1 MSNTLSA
8 APSLDDAQALRQAS
22 ADWLS
27 LALMDARNCTLRR
40 LAMFEDAQAL
50 APRESVSPLW
60 LAGHGAWFQEYWVA
74 RHAQRTRGELA
85 APDGA
90 RLASIEPRADDWFG
104 GATQDC
110 LGLDAPALRA
120 YLAATLETTLEL
132 LETAADNDQG
142 LYFYRMALMHE
153 DRLCETLAELA
164 MTWQLKVNKELGAPP
179 PRVDREALR
188 MPGQRF
194 MLGSF
199 KTSQK
204 TAAPSGLVPDNER
217 WAHEV
222 VVPEF
227 EIDAQ
232 AVNWACYVQFA
243 EDGGYDDPAHWS
255 DEGWHWLSR
264 QARRA
269 PRNVEQMRGGVLV
282 MRHGAMQRAPAGQ
295 AVMHITAMKRRPG
308 APGLG
313 GACPPS
319 PSGSWRPVRRPP
331 AVLCGATFLSGWLA
345 APRPGP
351 ATAHCRA
358 PRQTSWT
365 SCPPPARKACFGV
378 ALGSPANV
386 CCTPRRGDFQPLNA
400 TARSA
405 VFAAAPCNFKRATQG
420 LAS

>member
-8 APSLDDAQALRQAS
+8 APSLDDAQALRQAN

-50 APRESVSPLW
+50 APREAVSPLW
-60 LAGHGAWFQEYWVA
+60 LAGHGAWFQEYWLA
-74 RHAQRTRGELA
+74 RHVQRTRGELA

-110 LGLDAPALRA
+110 QGLDAPTLRA

-164 MTWQLKVNKELGAPP
+164 MTWQLKVNKELAAPP
-179 PRVDREALR
+179 PRVDREALLL
-188 MPGQRF
+188 PGQRF
-194 MLGSF
+194 MLGSL
-199 KTSQK
+199 KTGQK
-204 TAAPSGLVPDNER
+204 TTAPTGLVPDNER

-232 AVNWACYVQFA
+232 PVNWARYVQFA

-295 AVMHITAMKRRPG
+295 AVMHISRHEAQAWCAWAGRRLPTE
-308 APGLG
+308 PE
-313 GACPPS
+313 
-319 PSGSWRPVRRPP
+319 WE
-331 AVLCGATFLSGWLA
+331 LA
-345 APRPGP
+345 AS
-351 ATAHCRA
+351 T
-358 PRQTSWT
+358 
-365 SCPPPARKACFGV
+365 
-378 ALGSPANV
+378 
-386 CCTPRRGDFQPLNA
+386 A
-400 TARSA
+400 TARGFVWGDVFEWVAGSA
-405 VFAAAPCNFKRATQG
+405 KAWPGYSALPGTSADILDKLPAARTQG
-420 LAS
+420 VLRGGSWLTRKRLLHAKARRFSAPERDGLFCGFRSCAL